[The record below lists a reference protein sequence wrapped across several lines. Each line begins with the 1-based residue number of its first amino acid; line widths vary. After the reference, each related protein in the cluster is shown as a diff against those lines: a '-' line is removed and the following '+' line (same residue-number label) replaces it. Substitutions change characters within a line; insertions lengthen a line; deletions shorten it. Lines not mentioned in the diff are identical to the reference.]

1 MLAAAEELTP
11 AVGTLVACTVLGVS
25 RATVYRLRRP
35 KPPQAARTA
44 RVVPWALTPEEVEQ
58 VLALLHS
65 EQFVDMAPAEIV
77 ATLLDDGKY
86 LCSERTMYRLLE
98 QAGEVR
104 ERRAFARH
112 GHYAAPELVAER
124 PNQVWSWDI
133 TKLKGPGKWN
143 YYCLYMILDIFSR
156 KATGWTVAHRESA
169 ALAEELIAAT
179 CEKEGIEPGQLA
191 IHMDRGSAMTSK
203 TVAQLL
209 IDLDVAKTHSRPHV
223 SNDNPYSEAQFK
235 TLKYRP
241 EFPERFGSVEHARL
255 FSRDFVHWYNNE
267 HRHSGIC
274 MLTPATVHS
283 GRAEEV
289 LEHRYQVMLHAYAAH
304 PERFARPPRRQR
316 LPERVW
322 INGPAK
328 PNTRSVNERFPAE

>member
-1 MLAAAEELTP
+1 MLEAAEELAP
-11 AVGTLVACTVLGVS
+11 KVGTLTACAALGVS

-35 KPPQAARTA
+35 KPAAALATRP
-44 RVVPWALTPEEVEQ
+44 VPWALTPTEVEA
-58 VLALLHS
+58 VLMLLHS
-65 EQFVDMAPAEIV
+65 ERFVDMAPGEIV
-77 ATLLDDGKY
+77 ATLLDEGTY

-104 ERRAFARH
+104 ERRALARH
-112 GHYAAPELVAER
+112 RQYAAPELVAEQ

-156 KATGWTVAHRESA
+156 KATGWTVAHAERA
-169 ALAEELIAAT
+169 VLAEELIAAT
-179 CEKEGIEPGQLA
+179 CEKEGIEPGQLT
-191 IHMDRGSAMTSK
+191 IHADRGSAMTSK
-203 TVAQLL
+203 SVTQLL
-209 IDLDVAKTHSRPHV
+209 IDLDVVKTHSRPHV

-241 EFPERFGSVEHARL
+241 AFPERFGSLEHARL
-255 FSRDFVHWYNNE
+255 FCRDLVNWYNNE
-267 HRHSGIC
+267 HRHSGLC

-283 GRAEEV
+283 GRADEV
-289 LEHRYQVMLHAYAAH
+289 LEHRYRVMLQAYAAH

-322 INGPAK
+322 INEPAK
-328 PNTRSVNERFPAE
+328 PNTRSVNGELAAD